1 MALGRQPQAELLP
14 CDFFAP
20 AAVHAI
26 HHRQLNHH
34 GVKLGLPMVCSRGH
48 GLLFLRWR
56 RCLCGGLLGLEQRFG
71 VGGKFGKVLL
81 ELLQLLR
88 QLGRSGMRR
97 GCRLRR
103 RFGLN
108 PGIELPDL
116 PVRLAQLLLKVSHFR
131 CLLQQALDFAALEAI
146 QHHGVIFQVVAALLT
161 FRHLGTFRLMIAG
174 FGLVGPLFGAGR
186 RIRRCACLGRSL
198 HRIGRWCGGCRGW
211 LAAGLG
217 KALLKRCIFCLL
229 VFYAHASCTPFHDS
243 PSALVGGGLLLY
255 WGWLRFSQRQQLFPC
270 CNAAPLARSGHS
282 IQRRAIVLLAQ
293 LRHLLGGQRLD
304 GVPSG

>member
-1 MALGRQPQAELLP
+1 MLLRLGSLGCAPLVKLVNHRCHGLGRIGCGKSGLHLLALGSQPQAEILA
-14 CDFFAP
+14 CDFFSP

-34 GVKLGLPMVCSRGH
+34 RIQLGRRWGCSRGH

-71 VGGKFGKVLL
+71 VSGKFGKVLL

-97 GCRLRR
+97 GGRLWCR

-116 PVRLAQLLLKVSHFR
+116 PVRLAQLLFKVGHLR

-146 QHHGVIFQVVAALLT
+146 QHHRVIFQVVATPLICW
-161 FRHLGTFRLMIAG
+161 RLCIIRRVTG
-174 FGLVGPLFGAGR
+174 FGLVGHLFGVVCR
-186 RIRRCACLGRSL
+186 RRCAILGHGL
-198 HRIGRWCGGCRGW
+198 HYIGRWCGGCRGW

-217 KALLKRCIFCLL
+217 KALLKRFVLCLL
-229 VFYAHASCTPFHDS
+229 VFYAHASCTP
-243 PSALVGGGLLLY
+243 
-255 WGWLRFSQRQQLFPC
+255 
-270 CNAAPLARSGHS
+270 
-282 IQRRAIVLLAQ
+282 VLTIHP
-293 LRHLLGGQRLD
+293 R
-304 GVPSG
+304 P